1 MADEPKESEVVKAL
15 KEQYEQ
21 MMAEQREQYER
32 KLEEQR
38 RDYTETIKTILT
50 SGARPV
56 TDIPEVPQE
65 ESEEDTITANLR
77 KKFRLDK

>member
-21 MMAEQREQYER
+21 MLAEQKEQYEH

-56 TDIPEVPQE
+56 TDIPEEPQE
-65 ESEEDTITANLR
+65 ESEEDIALANLR
-77 KKFRLDK
+77 KKFKITK